1 MSESVPSPAPGGPDV
16 EAAAALAR
24 RCGLMVMARSLALWT
39 RPTGRRVTPSG
50 ALGPAEVPAAARVL
64 GLRVKPPVRRAAD
77 VPQVHRGW
85 LMALGA
91 GMVHVTSGCGLPA
104 DDPAPAGEGIGDV
117 DASGDADVDEQV
129 LAGWLNGLLLICADA
144 SGRRHPQSLQW
155 LVLLALEV
163 MGGSDWPQPRREYAD
178 PGYALLAGVRHA
190 LHDDDSLRRV
200 VDEQRVDTWLAP
212 SYPRGGDCRLL
223 GLLAEAGLLRGTAS
237 QPEHQLTAAGRWLA
251 DRLRERAPVRI
262 IPNWPATAVLE
273 HLRTTDADTDPW
285 LLAENWCCT
294 REPVEA
300 ARQLLGAAADAD
312 AATRTIAVR
321 LVTCIGEQAL
331 PAWREVLTSDH
342 LGPHARQ
349 TLSWWE
355 EGPGTRDRD
364 RSWLGVEW
372 AATAL
377 TGAGPDEALSCLADA
392 VDRTRSDRPGPRQ
405 LLAAVPD
412 SAHPQAEQV
421 TAALT
426 EFLASGKPRSIEH
439 QFQVTV
445 RLSRWRPATWRRVL
459 IPATDSL
466 GTLAWTIAV
475 LFGWGFD
482 HLHVFEVGP
491 RRFTDPLYPLEGA
504 DDEDDA
510 RLSRLFA
517 TGIRK
522 IGYTYDLGACW
533 EHEIAL
539 ERLVPIEPGQPT
551 LRCVGHA
558 GDSPLEYP
566 ILEDDD
572 GDPIDDPILTRPF
585 QLDKV
590 NLTLAS
596 GHYVVDDDDVVD
608 DDEDED
614 EDETW

>member
-1 MSESVPSPAPGGPDV
+1 
-16 EAAAALAR
+16 
-24 RCGLMVMARSLALWT
+24 
-39 RPTGRRVTPSG
+39 
-50 ALGPAEVPAAARVL
+50 
-64 GLRVKPPVRRAAD
+64 
-77 VPQVHRGW
+77 
-85 LMALGA
+85 MALGA
-91 GMVHVTSGCGLPA
+91 RMVRIASGRGLPA
-104 DDPAPAGEGIGDV
+104 DDLAQATDGIGGV

-163 MGGSDWPQPRREYAD
+163 LSCSDWPRLRREYAD

-190 LHDDDSLRRV
+190 LHDNDSLRRV

-212 SYPRGGDCRLL
+212 PYPRGGDSRLL
-223 GLLAEAGLLRGTAS
+223 GLLAEAGVLRGTAS

-262 IPNWPATAVLE
+262 VPDWPAAVVLE
-273 HLRTTDADTDPW
+273 HLRTADADTDPW
-285 LLAENWCCT
+285 SLAGDWCWT

-312 AATRTIAVR
+312 AATRTVAVR
-321 LVTCIGEQAL
+321 LVTCFGEQAL
-331 PAWREVLTSDH
+331 PAWREVLASDH
-342 LGPHARQ
+342 LGPHSRR

-355 EGPGTRDRD
+355 EGPGPRDGD
-364 RSWLGVEW
+364 RWWLGVES
-372 AATAL
+372 AAAAL
-377 TGAGPDEALSCLADA
+377 SGAGPDEALSCLADTA
-392 VDRTRSDRPGPRQ
+392 GGARGDRPDPRQ
-405 LLAAVPD
+405 LLAAVPG
-412 SAHPQAEQV
+412 SGHRQAEQV
-421 TAALT
+421 TVALT
-426 EFLASGKPRSIEH
+426 KFLASGKPRSMEH
-439 QFQVTV
+439 QLQVTV

-504 DDEDDA
+504 DNEDDA

-517 TGIRK
+517 TGVRK
-522 IGYTYDLGACW
+522 VRYTYDLGACW

-539 ERLVPIEPGQPT
+539 ERLVPIEPGLPR
-551 LRCVGHA
+551 LRCVGHV

-566 ILEDDD
+566 MLEDDD

-596 GHYVVDDDDVVD
+596 AHHVVD
-608 DDEDED
+608 DDEDE
-614 EDETW
+614 TR